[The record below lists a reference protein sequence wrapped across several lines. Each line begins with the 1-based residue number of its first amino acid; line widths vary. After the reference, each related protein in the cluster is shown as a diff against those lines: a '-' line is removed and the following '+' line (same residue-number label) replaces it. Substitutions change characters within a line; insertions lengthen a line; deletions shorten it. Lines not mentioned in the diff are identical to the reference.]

1 MDDWYL
7 DLRGAMQGKE
17 SASGGE
23 ECRKKSFAAR
33 RGKSSVQSTS
43 FVASRGLQKSLI
55 LSVGGS

>member
-7 DLRGAMQGKE
+7 DLRGAMQGEE

-23 ECRKKSFAAR
+23 EPRNKSFVGG

-43 FVASRGLQKSLI
+43 FVTSGDL
-55 LSVGGS
+55 